1 MWQGDHGVS
10 SVSAGMTCAPQ
21 LDNQQTVEP
30 LGGWQNQTGLGEEE
44 RAVGRG
50 K

>member
-1 MWQGDHGVS
+1 MWGGDHGVS
-10 SVSAGMTCAPQ
+10 GVSAGMACAPG
-21 LDNQQTVEP
+21 LGNLQTVEP
-30 LGGWQNQTGLGEEE
+30 LGGWQNQMGLGEEE